1 VIHII
6 SSNVPAPILTDQTL
20 VIATTQPL
28 ISETSFMIILGIV
41 IILIIYL
48 IVREIRLM
56 NTSKY
61 NVQLEQ
67 DKLKII
73 QMDAATKAY
82 PFTRLSPEQTTEIRE
97 VEDENITLETNIFAR
112 EKLVEK
118 RLDRL
123 ENYVKVRKLDNMI
136 GKIDTEEKKV
146 K

>member
-6 SSNVPAPILTDQTL
+6 PTSQSTTIIATSPPIINDTSFL
-20 VIATTQPL
+20 VILL
-28 ISETSFMIILGIV
+28 IFIIIF
-41 IILIIYL
+41 IWL
-48 IVREIRLM
+48 IVREFRIM
-56 NTSKY
+56 NTAKHST
-61 NVQLEQ
+61 QLEQ

-82 PFTRLSPEQTTEIRE
+82 PFTRLSPEQTAEIRD

-123 ENYVKVRKLDNMI
+123 ENYVKVKKLDNMI
-136 GKIDTEEKKV
+136 GKIQVEEKKV

>member
-1 VIHII
+1 MII
-6 SSNVPAPILTDQTL
+6 IIPTSQTTTIVATSPPIINDTSFL
-20 VIATTQPL
+20 VILA
-28 ISETSFMIILGIV
+28 IFIIIF
-41 IILIIYL
+41 IWL
-48 IVREIRLM
+48 IVREFRLM
-56 NTSKY
+56 NAAKHST
-61 NVQLEQ
+61 QLEQ

-82 PFTRLSPEQTTEIRE
+82 PFTRLSPEQTSEIRD

-136 GKIDTEEKKV
+136 GKIQTEEKKV

>member
-1 VIHII
+1 MSIVA
-6 SSNVPAPILTDQTL
+6 APNITEQTL

-28 ISETSFMIILGIV
+28 INDTSFLVILGIF
-41 IILIIYL
+41 IILIIWL
-48 IVREIRLM
+48 IVREFRLM
-56 NTSKY
+56 KASKY
-61 NVQLEQ
+61 SVQLEQ

-82 PFTRLSPEQTTEIRE
+82 PFTRLSPEQTTEIRD

-123 ENYVKVRKLDNMI
+123 ENYVKVRKLDTMI
-136 GKIDTEEKKV
+136 GKIQTEEKKV

>member
-1 VIHII
+1 VILII
-6 SSNVPAPILTDQTL
+6 PTSQTV
-20 VIATTQPL
+20 VISTQPL
-28 ISETSFMIILGIV
+28 INDTSFLVILGIF
-41 IILIIYL
+41 IILFIYL
-48 IVREIRLM
+48 IVREFRLM
-56 NTSKY
+56 KASKY
-61 NVQLEQ
+61 SVQLEQ

-82 PFTRLSPEQTTEIRE
+82 PFTRLSPEQTDEIRQ

-136 GKIDTEEKKV
+136 GKIQTEEKKV
-146 K
+146 KTE

>member
-1 VIHII
+1 VIDII
-6 SSNVPAPILTDQTL
+6 PTSQTTTIVATSPPIINDTSFL
-20 VIATTQPL
+20 VILA
-28 ISETSFMIILGIV
+28 IFIIIF
-41 IILIIYL
+41 IWL
-48 IVREIRLM
+48 IVREFRLM
-56 NTSKY
+56 RASKY
-61 NVQLEQ
+61 SVQLEQ

-136 GKIDTEEKKV
+136 GKIQTEEKKV

>member
-6 SSNVPAPILTDQTL
+6 PTSQSTTI
-20 VIATTQPL
+20 IATSPPL
-28 ISETSFMIILGIV
+28 INDTSFLVILGIF
-41 IILIIYL
+41 IILIIWL
-48 IVREIRLM
+48 IVREFRLM
-56 NTSKY
+56 KASKY
-61 NVQLEQ
+61 SVQLEQ

-82 PFTRLSPEQTTEIRE
+82 PFTRLSPEQTTEIRD

-136 GKIDTEEKKV
+136 GKIQTEEKKV

>member
-6 SSNVPAPILTDQTL
+6 PTSQTTTIVATSPPIINDTSFL
-20 VIATTQPL
+20 VILA
-28 ISETSFMIILGIV
+28 IF
-41 IILIIYL
+41 ILIFIWL
-48 IVREIRLM
+48 IVREFRLKDAAKHS
-56 NTSKY
+56 T
-61 NVQLEQ
+61 QLEQ

-136 GKIDTEEKKV
+136 GKIQTEEKKV

>member
-6 SSNVPAPILTDQTL
+6 PTSQTTTIIATSPPIINDTSFL
-20 VIATTQPL
+20 VILA
-28 ISETSFMIILGIV
+28 IFIIIF
-41 IILIIYL
+41 IWL
-48 IVREIRLM
+48 IVREFRLM
-56 NTSKY
+56 NTAKHST
-61 NVQLEQ
+61 QLEQ

-82 PFTRLSPEQTTEIRE
+82 PFTRLSPEQTTAIRD
-97 VEDENITLETNIFAR
+97 VEDENFSLEANIFAR

-123 ENYVKVRKLDNMI
+123 ENYVKVRKLDNMM
-136 GKIDTEEKKV
+136 GKIETEEKKV

>member
-1 VIHII
+1 MIHII
-6 SSNVPAPILTDQTL
+6 PIPSSQTTTIVATSPPIIND
-20 VIATTQPL
+20 
-28 ISETSFMIILGIV
+28 TSFLGILA
-41 IILIIYL
+41 IIIIIFIWL
-48 IVREIRLM
+48 IVREFRLM
-56 NTSKY
+56 KASKY
-61 NVQLEQ
+61 SVQLEQ

-82 PFTRLSPEQTTEIRE
+82 PFTRLSPEQTTEIRD

-123 ENYVKVRKLDNMI
+123 ENYVKVRKLDTMI
-136 GKIDTEEKKV
+136 GKIQTEEKKV

>member
-1 VIHII
+1 MII
-6 SSNVPAPILTDQTL
+6 IIPTTETTTI
-20 VIATTQPL
+20 IATSPP
-28 ISETSFMIILGIV
+28 IINDTSFLVILGIV
-41 IILIIYL
+41 ILIFIWL
-48 IVREIRLM
+48 IVREFRLKDAAKHS
-56 NTSKY
+56 T
-61 NVQLEQ
+61 QLEQ

-82 PFTRLSPEQTTEIRE
+82 PFTRLSPEQTAEIRN
-97 VEDENITLETNIFAR
+97 VEDENINLETNIFAR

-136 GKIDTEEKKV
+136 GKIQTEEKKV

>member
-1 VIHII
+1 
-6 SSNVPAPILTDQTL
+6 
-20 VIATTQPL
+20 
-28 ISETSFMIILGIV
+28 
-41 IILIIYL
+41 
-48 IVREIRLM
+48 M
-56 NTSKY
+56 NTAKHST
-61 NVQLEQ
+61 QLEQ

-73 QMDAATKAY
+73 QMDAATKSY
-82 PFTRLSPEQTTEIRE
+82 PFTRLSPEQTTEIRD

-136 GKIDTEEKKV
+136 GKIQIEEKKV

>member
-1 VIHII
+1 MIHII
-6 SSNVPAPILTDQTL
+6 PTSQSTTIIATSPPIINDTSFL
-20 VIATTQPL
+20 VILA
-28 ISETSFMIILGIV
+28 II
-41 IILIIYL
+41 IIIFIWL
-48 IVREIRLM
+48 IVREFRLM
-56 NTSKY
+56 KASKY
-61 NVQLEQ
+61 SVQLEQ

-123 ENYVKVRKLDNMI
+123 ENYVKVRKLDNYD
-136 GKIDTEEKKV
+136 K
-146 K
+146 

>member
-6 SSNVPAPILTDQTL
+6 PTSQTTTIIATSPPIINDTSFL
-20 VIATTQPL
+20 VILA
-28 ISETSFMIILGIV
+28 IV
-41 IILIIYL
+41 IIIFIWL

-56 NTSKY
+56 KASKY
-61 NVQLEQ
+61 SVQLEQ

-82 PFTRLSPEQTTEIRE
+82 PFTRLSPEQTSEIRE

-136 GKIDTEEKKV
+136 GKIQTEEKKV